1 MNLLRK
7 LMFAVALAFVC
18 AWVNAAEL
26 SSLAW
31 SKICS
36 GEMDPEWYG
45 SAEAQ
50 AVADILIET
59 QKTSGGWKKN
69 VKFHIISAS
78 ELADLKA
85 SRGEQ
90 SCLDNAAT
98 TQEMRFLAKVWQ
110 KTKVEKYRESFL
122 KALNMI
128 FEAEKDCGG
137 WSQYWPLSGKGSY
150 QDYITFNDNLV
161 INVLKLLREINGDK
175 SDFAGIADDAAKA
188 HCQAAFDRGIDMI
201 IKCQI
206 DDNGKKAAWCAQH
219 DPADMLPA
227 VGRPHELPS
236 VSGFE
241 SASLLSF
248 LMTIPEP
255 SKELQ
260 EAITTAVA
268 WLDEHKIEGK
278 AIEDYINAAGEED
291 RRVVDKPG
299 SAIWGRFIQLG
310 GEKGKEVYEKFFK
323 MLGERG
329 KSRSHTYQGK
339 TYTYTEEEIARSSY
353 RPEKEYQPI
362 FAIYKDEYAYLFY
375 RFLYNYE
382 DTDPVVD
389 EKGLPVATSLM
400 ATNRASYQYLGD
412 WCQNLIKVE
421 YPAWKQKV
429 DAMNEAGDAT
439 MHELSDATYIS
450 SSEDKSTYMFGD
462 NFSVSNQKG
471 KGYGKGKSNTVK
483 YSAGVEYTI
492 QIPEGKKVVKIS
504 FNGYDNYDVD
514 AYLSELA
521 GVKYGETD
529 YVFPAKT
536 DDMKYVTHTIDLSA
550 KPVSESLPFK
560 IGSKQCCLIITLYCV
575 DAQSGIDNIVD
586 ESKPKTVKRVENGQ
600 IVIIKDGRKYNIAGQ
615 DITDF
620 HTR

>member
-18 AWVNAAEL
+18 AGVNAAEL
-26 SSLAW
+26 SSLSW
-31 SKICS
+31 SKVCS
-36 GEMDPEWYG
+36 GGMDPEWYG

-59 QKTSGGWKKN
+59 QKTSGGWMKN
-69 VKFHIISAS
+69 LEFHNLPAS
-78 ELADLKA
+78 DYADQKV
-85 SRGEQ
+85 SRDKQ

-150 QDYITFNDNLV
+150 QDYITFNDDLV

-175 SDFAGIADDAAKA
+175 GDFAGIADDAAKT

-236 VSGFE
+236 VSGCE

-260 EAITTAVA
+260 EAITAAVT

-278 AIEDYINAAGEED
+278 AIEDYINAAGEKD

-362 FAIYKDEYAYLFY
+362 FAIYKDEYAHLFY

-389 EKGLPVATSLM
+389 EKGLPIATSLM
-400 ATNRASYQYLGD
+400 ATNRASYQYLGS

-586 ESKPKTVKRVENGQ
+586 GSKPKTVKRVENGQ

>member
-362 FAIYKDEYAYLFY
+362 FAIYKDEYAHLFY

-400 ATNRASYQYLGD
+400 ATNLQDTDNWLD
-412 WCQNLIKVE
+412 W
-421 YPAWKQKV
+421 
-429 DAMNEAGDAT
+429 
-439 MHELSDATYIS
+439 
-450 SSEDKSTYMFGD
+450 
-462 NFSVSNQKG
+462 
-471 KGYGKGKSNTVK
+471 
-483 YSAGVEYTI
+483 
-492 QIPEGKKVVKIS
+492 
-504 FNGYDNYDVD
+504 
-514 AYLSELA
+514 
-521 GVKYGETD
+521 
-529 YVFPAKT
+529 
-536 DDMKYVTHTIDLSA
+536 
-550 KPVSESLPFK
+550 
-560 IGSKQCCLIITLYCV
+560 
-575 DAQSGIDNIVD
+575 
-586 ESKPKTVKRVENGQ
+586 
-600 IVIIKDGRKYNIAGQ
+600 
-615 DITDF
+615 
-620 HTR
+620 

>member
-18 AWVNAAEL
+18 AGVNAAEL
-26 SSLAW
+26 SSLSW
-31 SKICS
+31 SKVCS
-36 GEMDPEWYG
+36 GGMDPEWYG

-59 QKTSGGWKKN
+59 QKTSGGWMKN
-69 VKFHIISAS
+69 LEFHNLSAS
-78 ELADLKA
+78 DYADQKV
-85 SRGEQ
+85 SRDKQ
-90 SCLDNAAT
+90 SCIDNAAT

-150 QDYITFNDNLV
+150 QDYITFNDDLV

-175 SDFAGIADDAAKA
+175 GDFAGIADDAAKT

-236 VSGFE
+236 VSGCE

-260 EAITTAVA
+260 EAITAAVT

-278 AIEDYINAAGEED
+278 AIEDYINAAGEKD

-362 FAIYKDEYAYLFY
+362 FAIYKDEYAHLFY

-389 EKGLPVATSLM
+389 EKGLPIATSLM
-400 ATNRASYQYLGD
+400 ATNRASYQYLGS